1 MKRRTFLRLSSAAL
15 ASLSLSACG
24 AKPAASSVI
33 TAVPSDIPSDSYTDI
48 VDGDDDSFGMTFE
61 EAQEYSGL
69 YNCPYFIHRTNN
81 LFYPIAITLESSPSH
96 TTFLDY
102 ETLNNHSEAL
112 TLNRSEGDE
121 LVYLSASNP
130 PSSSLSLH
138 LVSDSGCTIPAIL
151 RSNVNDAT
159 SLCCLKYYNYT
170 SRPSSSSDPNYA
182 GNSSLLDHNYYFANF
197 SRYDPINGP
206 DHYAL
211 YDSNSHVTLNGS
223 SISDTIQA
231 FLGADNFIQ
240 TDSSTFNEYLI
251 CFAPHSPSEELT
263 PSTFSESS
271 FPKISK
277 TVEWYEGTVYHSFT
291 LNPYCTYFTFDP
303 DDDISC
309 PISLTPNG
317 YAVVDL
323 SVISSEPRSYILDCY
338 RQVGDPH
345 RAYLFIQP

>member
-15 ASLSLSACG
+15 ASLELSACG
-24 AKPAASSVI
+24 AKPATS
-33 TAVPSDIPSDSYTDI
+33 VPSASESPSDSYVDI
-48 VDGDDDSFGMTFE
+48 IDGGDDSLGMTLE
-61 EAQEYSGL
+61 EAQEYSSY

-81 LFYPIAITLESSPSH
+81 LFYPIAITLESSHSH

-102 ETLNNHSEAL
+102 ETLDEHSEAL
-112 TLNRSEGDE
+112 TLNLSEGDE

-138 LVSDSGCTIPAIL
+138 LVNDSGCTIPAIL
-151 RSNVNDAT
+151 RSGAKGT
-159 SLCCLKYYNYT
+159 TCLWCLKYYNYT
-170 SRPSSSSDPNYA
+170 SRSSSSNDPNYA
-182 GNSSLLDHNYYFANF
+182 GNGSPLDHNYYFATF

-271 FPKISK
+271 FPKIPK

-323 SVISSEPRSYILDCY
+323 SVISNEPHSYILDCY
-338 RQVGDPH
+338 RKVGDPH